1 VKLMIKDVMV
11 RLEGTV
17 ADDLRLAAAAD
28 IARQFESHV
37 VGLFLN
43 IVPPPLPGDPEGA
56 GIAQTALLV
65 EEARAAGDKI
75 AKLVTAR
82 LAQLGTLVEI
92 RRFDIFA
99 DEIAGVCA
107 REARS
112 ADTFVA
118 LRPNSVPEEPE
129 HIVENVLFG
138 SGRHLFLVPPGE
150 RRKTS
155 FENVLVAWNGSR
167 EAARALAE
175 AMPYLK
181 TAETV
186 TLCVVDDKPRVNAAT
201 LLSADV
207 KKHLE
212 HHGIDAAIH
221 HIASRNRDVAA
232 TLVAEA
238 GRRKADLIVMGG
250 YGHSRLR
257 EWLLGGVT
265 FELLREAPVPLLVAH

>member
-1 VKLMIKDVMV
+1 MV

-43 IVPPPLPGDPEGA
+43 IVPPPLPADPEGA

-99 DEIAGVCA
+99 DEISGVCA

-118 LRPNSVPEEPE
+118 LRSPSTSLRTFSSALEGTFSWF
-129 HIVENVLFG
+129 HQA
-138 SGRHLFLVPPGE
+138 SGAKRVSRTFSSLGTAAGT
-150 RRKTS
+150 RR
-155 FENVLVAWNGSR
+155 VRW
-167 EAARALAE
+167 
-175 AMPYLK
+175 
-181 TAETV
+181 
-186 TLCVVDDKPRVNAAT
+186 
-201 LLSADV
+201 
-207 KKHLE
+207 
-212 HHGIDAAIH
+212 
-221 HIASRNRDVAA
+221 
-232 TLVAEA
+232 
-238 GRRKADLIVMGG
+238 
-250 YGHSRLR
+250 LR
-257 EWLLGGVT
+257 PCRT
-265 FELLREAPVPLLVAH
+265 

>member
-1 VKLMIKDVMV
+1 MIKDVMV
-11 RLEGTV
+11 RLEGTL

-28 IARQFESHV
+28 IARLFESHI

-43 IVPPPLPGDPEGA
+43 IVPPALPADPEGG

-75 AKLVTAR
+75 ATLLTAR

-99 DEIAGVCA
+99 DEISDVCS

-112 ADTFVA
+112 VDTFVA

-129 HIVENVLFG
+129 HIVESVLFG
-138 SGRHLFLVPPGE
+138 SGRHVFLVPPGE
-150 RRKTS
+150 QRKTS
-155 FENVLVAWNGSR
+155 FESVLVAWNGSR

-175 AMPYLK
+175 ALPYLK
-181 TAETV
+181 RAETV
-186 TLCVVDDKPRVNAAT
+186 TVCVVDDKPRVNAAI
-201 LLSADV
+201 LGADA

-212 HHGIDAAIH
+212 HHGIHAALH
-221 HIASRNRDVAA
+221 HLASRNRDVAA

-238 GRRKADLIVMGG
+238 GRRKAGLIVMGG
-250 YGHSRLR
+250 YGHTRLR